1 MEFHISRKARK
12 RYQFEDSLF
21 SFNGNVIFANFHAA
35 RVFSQRMNE
44 VRNVAANPQLTVR
57 SGQINALGLID
68 EIFHHIF
75 ALYRTR
81 MNPALYED
89 ILTWLEKDVGR
100 RKLSTASARLPT

>member
-1 MEFHISRKARK
+1 MEFHISRQARK

-44 VRNVAANPQLTVR
+44 VRNVVANPQLAVR

-68 EIFHHIF
+68 EIFHHII

-81 MNPALYED
+81 MNPALYD
-89 ILTWLEKDVGR
+89 DLLAWLGKGCR
-100 RKLSTASARLPT
+100 PA